1 MVEEP
6 FGPGTAFYRLQIVR
20 AKTVICLKFPLA
32 QTSAAF
38 SWMRIIW
45 KFSPDY
51 TSSPAMSIGLSSQEA
66 QQKLQNELQD
76 FTKRKSKV
84 NWFREVKRSPYILI
98 SSLQTAVGGILLIAF
113 FIGMKIAPL
122 QGVVL
127 LIVAFLNFAI
137 FCREVHIVKTRRV
150 SNLLS
155 KIKPYF
161 NLPCPWT
168 PHSYPKSSI
177 STERGLLTIPTYRDN
192 SLVNLPTS
200 LLVKGDVIQLN
211 EGVASPADVVL
222 LSTEHTKTAPEV
234 TVQLG
239 EVPPADLYSTD
250 GVSSLFKES
259 ISFIPEAEPRRFEV
273 VVTPIITLLDT
284 IIGRGRPRTYLVKE
298 KNLALLVLEVAVVAF
313 YLVTLFWNII
323 RGCSLRDDFS
333 DSLPELLLGQ
343 PVYSV
348 LPLMLLPLS
357 TLWTIVNLYSTTRI
371 IFLVGREKFNDNKK
385 SGHLRNLYAT
395 IRQMIIVFF
404 CPARHPNYRCFHIL
418 GSLTSVCAMD
428 KEFVLTGGC
437 PLPEKVFF
445 FRTEDIEGEGEG
457 GNDKPEE
464 AHLTVVKEEVINGE
478 EEPVAVK
485 IEITDST
492 DIEAAL
498 NTESEQEH
506 EKSTP
511 NNLLRSDSEIGNRCS
526 SSSELEC
533 TSEHTQPLDSLPTD
547 GDNSSPTLSD
557 VPPFEVVT
565 EILDL
570 SPDLEHTSGIS
581 FDSINWQSYSNSLKP
596 IGVNILASSHILRDP
611 YSHNPIAFPSELRN
625 HLHKTLCACSLG
637 MEIGVSQ
644 FTMNRFDSEVVLY
657 TIGEKDSD
665 MQKSLT
671 TRRANSA
678 VLCNDFTVVHP
689 HLISSVI
696 RDKSATSHL
705 LMSRGSGDM
714 IATCCSDFWDGKDL
728 QPMTNFERGT
738 ILEFYNRRNFT
749 SYCIALAY
757 NPLLEV
763 NLEPLK
769 SQQVNLFVPTCHTQH
784 LNGYKDI
791 TTSTIDTHISSSS
804 SPPAPLSKPED
815 IFNQLQCNQVFLGLV
830 SLHFKPKRDIVD
842 LIEDLQVAGIR
853 FVHFTA
859 ENDVRGK
866 VFAQKLGLEADWNC
880 HISLAP
886 AQEEGDGTGNEADPD
901 GGGEVELLSHSSSS
915 SSLSS
920 VLNTYMSYNRARLP
934 KGINQVR
941 PHLERVDNVPLLVPL
956 FTDCTTDTIREMIA
970 ILQENREIV
979 LCLGN
984 AWNRENLMIFAQ
996 ADMSM
1001 SLVPEP
1007 VDTSSCTSVTETCA
1021 LSTSTSSQ
1029 NTSSV
1034 GVVKGWPTPLEMA
1047 SYLNSTTC
1055 QLSFHRDADVHLL
1068 SLISESR
1075 HILNSIRLGMAFGL
1089 GSLLLLTS
1097 VMFLA
1102 TLFFLPPPLSGSHLF
1117 WFTLFLIPLLTL
1129 TFLSTQ
1135 ADPRINSQMPNRK
1148 RKMIWNNR
1156 WFLLLNF
1163 ILTFF
1168 ASAVIATLLFSLTL
1182 LEICKRDIVGSDC
1195 DYLLGNQNSSS
1206 PWNGWRGEHE
1216 QGLVFAQDL
1225 TALFIVANL
1234 VVLSVRFLHYTEPLW
1249 KLWRYTS
1256 WQYVAVM
1263 VFVIVSQVVYFAISQ
1278 GFVIHVY
1285 KRLHIA
1291 NLGSVPVYVWIVGL
1305 LWLPLLLLTQ
1315 ELLKKYHKS
1324 RFEHL
1329 QSHLKLEFETKLGMH
1344 SPV

>member
-1 MVEEP
+1 
-6 FGPGTAFYRLQIVR
+6 
-20 AKTVICLKFPLA
+20 
-32 QTSAAF
+32 
-38 SWMRIIW
+38 
-45 KFSPDY
+45 
-51 TSSPAMSIGLSSQEA
+51 MSIGLSSQEA
-66 QQKLQNELQD
+66 QEKLHNELED

-84 NWFREVKRSPYILI
+84 NWFREIRRSPHILV
-98 SSLQTAVGGILLIAF
+98 SSLQTAVGGLLLIAF

-150 SNLLS
+150 NNLLW

-161 NLPCPWT
+161 NQPCPWT
-168 PHSYPKSSI
+168 PRSYPKSSI
-177 STERGLLTIPTYRDN
+177 STERGLLTISTYRDD

-211 EGVASPADVVL
+211 EGVPSPANVTL
-222 LSTEHTKTAPEV
+222 MSSECAKTTSEI
-234 TVQLG
+234 TVKLG
-239 EVPPADLYSTD
+239 EVPPADLYSTA
-250 GVSSLFKES
+250 GVRSLSKDS
-259 ISFIPEAEPRRFEV
+259 ISFIPEAEPLKFEV
-273 VVTPIITLLDT
+273 VDTPIISLLNA
-284 IIGRGRPRTYLVKE
+284 IIDRGRPQTYLTKE
-298 KNLALLVLEVAVVAF
+298 KNFTLRVLEVAVVVL
-313 YLVTLFWNII
+313 YIVTLVWNII
-323 RGCSLRDDFS
+323 RGVVLPNDFS
-333 DSLPELLLGQ
+333 DSLPELLLGE
-343 PVYSV
+343 PVYSI
-348 LPLMLLPLS
+348 LPLLVLPLS
-357 TLWTIVNLYSTTRI
+357 TLWTLVNLYGTTRI
-371 IFLVGREKFNDNKK
+371 IFLVRRDFSHK
-385 SGHLRNLYAT
+385 SGHLRNLYMT
-395 IRQMIIVFF
+395 IRQMLILFF
-404 CPARHPNYRCFHIL
+404 CPASHPNYRCFHIL
-418 GSLTSVCAMD
+418 GSLTSMCAMD
-428 KEFVLTGGC
+428 KEYVLTGGC

-445 FRTEDIEGEGEG
+445 FRTEDVEGEREG
-457 GNDKPEE
+457 GSGNPEE
-464 AHLTVVKEEVINGE
+464 PHLNVTKEEAVNSE
-478 EEPVAVK
+478 KEPVPVK
-485 IEITDST
+485 IEITDNEPALST
-492 DIEAAL
+492 EL
-498 NTESEQEH
+498 EQAP
-506 EKSTP
+506 KGSP
-511 NNLLRSDSEIGNRCS
+511 NLLRSDSEIGNRYS

-533 TSEHTQPLDSLPTD
+533 NSEHAQPLDSLPTD

-581 FDSINWQSYSNSLKP
+581 FDSINWQSYFSSLKP
-596 IGVNILASSHILRDP
+596 VGVNILVSSHILRDP
-611 YSHNPIAFPSELRN
+611 YSCNPIAFPGELRD
-625 HLHKTLCACSLG
+625 HLNKTLCACSLG

-657 TIGEKDSD
+657 TVGEKDSD
-665 MQKSLT
+665 IQKSLT
-671 TRRANSA
+671 ARRANSA

-696 RDKSATSHL
+696 HDKVTTSHL

-714 IATCCSDFWDGKDL
+714 IAACCSDFWDGKDL
-728 QPMTNFERGT
+728 QPMTNFERGS
-738 ILEFYNRRNFT
+738 ILEFYNRRNFA
-749 SYCIALAY
+749 SYCVALAY
-757 NPLLEV
+757 NPLLEA
-763 NLEPLK
+763 NLESLK
-769 SQQVNLFVPTCHTQH
+769 NQQINLFVPTCHTQN
-784 LNGYKDI
+784 LNSFKDI
-791 TTSTIDTHISSSS
+791 TTSTTDTQISSS
-804 SPPAPLSKPED
+804 AAMLSKPED
-815 IFNQLQCNQVFLGLV
+815 VFNQLQCNQVFLGLV

-886 AQEEGDGTGNEADPD
+886 AQAEGEGTSDEAEAD
-901 GGGEVELLSHSSSS
+901 GGGDVELLTRSSSS

-920 VLNTYMSYNRARLP
+920 VINTYMSYNRARLP
-934 KGINQVR
+934 KGIDQVR

-984 AWNRENLMIFAQ
+984 AWNRENLTIFAQ
-996 ADMSM
+996 ADMSL

-1029 NTSSV
+1029 NTSSM

-1055 QLSFHRDADVHLL
+1055 QLSFHRDADVRLL

-1075 HILNSIRLGMAFGL
+1075 HILNSIQLGLTFGL
-1089 GSLLLLTS
+1089 GSMLLLTS
-1097 VMFLA
+1097 VMLLA
-1102 TLFFLPPPLSGSHLF
+1102 TLFFLPLPLSGSHLF
-1117 WFTLFLIPLLTL
+1117 WFTLFLVPLLTL
-1129 TFLSTQ
+1129 TFLSMR

-1148 RKMIWNNR
+1148 KKMIWNNR

-1163 ILTFF
+1163 VLTFF
-1168 ASAVIATLLFSLTL
+1168 ASAVIAILLFSLTL
-1182 LEICKRDIVGSDC
+1182 LEICKKDIPDSDC
-1195 DYLLGNQNSSS
+1195 AYLLGNRNSSS

-1225 TALFIVANL
+1225 TAMFIITNL
-1234 VVLSVRFLHYTEPLW
+1234 VVLSIRFLHYTEPLW
-1249 KLWRYTS
+1249 KLWKYAS

-1263 VFVIVSQVVYFAISQ
+1263 IFVIISQVIYFAISQ
-1278 GFVIHVY
+1278 SFAIHVY
-1285 KRLHIA
+1285 QRPRITYLD
-1291 NLGSVPVYVWIVGL
+1291 SVPVYVWIVGL
-1305 LWLPLLLLTQ
+1305 LWLPALIFIQ
-1315 ELLKKYHKS
+1315 ELLKNHHKK

>member
-1 MVEEP
+1 MP
-6 FGPGTAFYRLQIVR
+6 
-20 AKTVICLKFPLA
+20 
-32 QTSAAF
+32 
-38 SWMRIIW
+38 
-45 KFSPDY
+45 
-51 TSSPAMSIGLSSQEA
+51 IGLSSQEA

-76 FTKRKSKV
+76 FTKRTLKV
-84 NWFREVKRSPYILI
+84 NWLREVKRSPYILI
-98 SSLQTAVGGILLIAF
+98 SSLQTAVGGLLLIAF
-113 FIGMKIAPL
+113 FIGLNIAPL
-122 QGVVL
+122 QGAVL
-127 LIVAFLNFAI
+127 LVVAFLNFTI

-150 SNLLS
+150 NNLLS

-161 NLPCPWT
+161 NQPCPWT
-168 PHSYPKSSI
+168 PQSYPKSSI
-177 STERGLLTIPTYRDN
+177 STERGLLTIPTYRDD

-200 LLVKGDVIQLN
+200 LLIKGDVIQLN
-211 EGVASPADVVL
+211 EGVPSPANVTL
-222 LSTEHTKTAPEV
+222 LSLEHRKLFSEV
-234 TVQLG
+234 AVKLG
-239 EVPPADLYSTD
+239 EVPPPDLYSTD
-250 GVSSLFKES
+250 GVGSLSKES
-259 ISFIPEAEPRRFEV
+259 ISFIPEVEPLRFEV
-273 VVTPIITLLDT
+273 VDTPIIALLNA
-284 IIGRGRPRTYLVKE
+284 IIDRGRPRTYLTKE
-298 KNLALLVLEVAVVAF
+298 KHFILRVLEVAAVVF
-313 YLVTLFWNII
+313 YIVTLVWNII
-323 RGCSLRDDFS
+323 RGFALPDDFS
-333 DSLPELLLGQ
+333 NSLPELLLGQ
-343 PVYSV
+343 PIYSI
-348 LPLMLLPLS
+348 LPLLLLPLS
-357 TLWTIVNLYSTTRI
+357 TLWTIVNLYGTTRI
-371 IFLVGREKFNDNKK
+371 IFLVGKEKFHSK

-395 IRQMIIVFF
+395 IRQMVILFF
-404 CPARHPNYRCFHIL
+404 CPASHPNYRCFHIL
-418 GSLTSVCAMD
+418 GSLTSMCAMD
-428 KEFVLTGGC
+428 KEYVLTGGC

-445 FRTEDIEGEGEG
+445 FRTEDIEGE
-457 GNDKPEE
+457 NDKPQE
-464 AHLTVVKEEVINGE
+464 AHLSVVKEEAVLGE
-478 EEPVAVK
+478 KEPVPVK
-485 IEITDST
+485 IEITDSI
-492 DIEAAL
+492 DVEPAAL
-498 NTESEQEH
+498 NAEPEQAQ
-506 EKSTP
+506 KSTP
-511 NNLLRSDSEIGNRCS
+511 NLLRSDSEVGNRYS

-533 TSEHTQPLDSLPTD
+533 TSEHAQPLDSLPTD

-557 VPPFEVVT
+557 VPPFEVIT

-581 FDSINWQSYSNSLKP
+581 FDNINWHSYSNSLKP

-611 YSHNPIAFPSELRN
+611 YSHNPIAFPSELRS

-644 FTMNRFDSEVVLY
+644 FTTNRFDSEVVLY

-665 MQKSLT
+665 MKKSLT
-671 TRRANSA
+671 GRRANSA

-696 RDKSATSHL
+696 HDKLATSHL

-728 QPMTNFERGT
+728 QRMTNFERGT

-749 SYCIALAY
+749 SYCVALAY
-757 NPLLEV
+757 NPLLDA

-769 SQQVNLFVPTCHTQH
+769 NQQINLFVPTCHMQH
-784 LNGYKDI
+784 WNGYKDI
-791 TTSTIDTHISSSS
+791 TTSTTDTHVSS
-804 SPPAPLSKPED
+804 SPASPSKPED

-886 AQEEGDGTGNEADPD
+886 AEEGEGTSDEA
-901 GGGEVELLSHSSSS
+901 EVNDEELLSHSSSS

-920 VLNTYMSYNRARLP
+920 VINTYMSYNRARLP
-934 KGINQVR
+934 KGIDQVR

-984 AWNRENLMIFAQ
+984 AWNRENLTIFAQ
-996 ADMSM
+996 ADMSL

-1029 NTSSV
+1029 NTSSM
-1034 GVVKGWPTPLEMA
+1034 GVAKGWPTPLEMA

-1055 QLSFHRDADVHLL
+1055 QLSFHRDADVRLL

-1075 HILNSIRLGMAFGL
+1075 HILNSIRLGLTFGL
-1089 GSLLLLTS
+1089 CSMLLLTS
-1097 VMFLA
+1097 VMLLA

-1117 WFTLFLIPLLTL
+1117 WFTLLLIPLLTL
-1129 TFLSTQ
+1129 TFLSTR

-1148 RKMIWNNR
+1148 KKMIWNNR

-1182 LEICKRDIVGSDC
+1182 LEICKKDIADSDC
-1195 DYLLGNQNSSS
+1195 NFLLGNRNTSSS
-1206 PWNGWRGEHE
+1206 WNGWREEHE
-1216 QGLVFAQDL
+1216 QGLVFAQDF
-1225 TALFIVANL
+1225 TAIFIVANF
-1234 VVLSVRFLHYTEPLW
+1234 VVLSIRFLHHTEPFW
-1249 KLWRYTS
+1249 KLWKYIS
-1256 WQYVAVM
+1256 WQYVAM
-1263 VFVIVSQVVYFAISQ
+1263 TIFVVILQVVYFAISQ
-1278 GFVIHVY
+1278 SFVVHVY
-1285 KRLHIA
+1285 QRDCITGLS
-1291 NLGSVPVYVWIVGL
+1291 SVPEYVWVLGF
-1305 LWLPLLLLTQ
+1305 LWLPGLVLIQ
-1315 ELLKKYHKS
+1315 EVLKYRHKN